1 MNMQERAESITNVR
15 GKGTHCHVNDLLG
28 WRSWKRMDFKTLFFS
43 KFWNESF
50 YGIFFSVT
58 PLPTVS
64 VHIVILSTI
73 MLLKDNHIF
82 LLFLFLFFC
91 SFLFFF
97 WSPCSFWWHFLIFF
111 FNLKHSRIYMK
122 LESKRDPLKRNNN
135 NNKIDI
141 HRYLYFSTYLRVIN
155 K

>member
-1 MNMQERAESITNVR
+1 MICWDEGVGKEWILKHSSFQNFEMNPFI
-15 GKGTHCHVNDLLG
+15 L
-28 WRSWKRMDFKTLFFS
+28 
-43 KFWNESF
+43 
-50 YGIFFSVT
+50 FFSVT

-97 WSPCSFWWHFLIFF
+97 VIFLVAMQILMAFFKFFFF

>member
-1 MNMQERAESITNVR
+1 MCEEKEHIVMWMICWDEGVGKEWILKHSSFQNFEMNPFI
-15 GKGTHCHVNDLLG
+15 L
-28 WRSWKRMDFKTLFFS
+28 
-43 KFWNESF
+43 
-50 YGIFFSVT
+50 FFSVT

-97 WSPCSFWWHFLIFF
+97 VLFCSFLFFFWSPCSFWWHFLNFF

-135 NNKIDI
+135 NNNKIDI

>member
-1 MNMQERAESITNVR
+1 
-15 GKGTHCHVNDLLG
+15 
-28 WRSWKRMDFKTLFFS
+28 
-43 KFWNESF
+43 
-50 YGIFFSVT
+50 
-58 PLPTVS
+58 
-64 VHIVILSTI
+64 

-82 LLFLFLFFC
+82 LLLLFLFF
-91 SFLFFF
+91 LFFF
-97 WSPCSFWWHFLIFF
+97 VLFLVAMQFLMAFFDFFF

-135 NNKIDI
+135 NNNNKIDI